1 MLGRRGGENHARLI
15 GVSRPIRIVTI
26 AALGVAAL
34 GVVPPAHARTH
45 TAAAPHTLI
54 TYPLPPK
61 ATPEQLGSG
70 ARAKLPA
77 VTERAMVILND
88 EMDQDSL
95 MPVQQ
100 VSALQIR
107 RAFRGKFGNA
117 AYRSALRISWR
128 ESRLLPNVVNNR
140 NTNGTKDWGLFQLND
155 GGTLQYVGG
164 EPGTDALRTRWNA
177 RAAAKLLASEGWGPW
192 GGML

>member
-1 MLGRRGGENHARLI
+1 MLGRQGRQNHARLF
-15 GVSRPIRIVTI
+15 GVSRTIRIVTI
-26 AALGVAAL
+26 AALGVTAL
-34 GVVPPAHARTH
+34 GLTGAPAQAV
-45 TAAAPHTLI
+45 LE
-54 TYPLPPK
+54 YPLPPR
-61 ATPEQLGSG
+61 AVPEQLGSG

-77 VTERAMVILND
+77 VAERAVAILGD
-88 EMDQDSL
+88 ELDQTSL

-128 ESRLLPNVVNNR
+128 ESRLLPNLVNDKNR
-140 NTNGTKDWGLFQLND
+140 NGTKDWGLFQLND

-164 EPGTDALRTRWNA
+164 EPGTDVLRTRWNA
-177 RAAAKLLASEGWGPW
+177 RAAARLVRSEGWGPW